1 MTGEKKTIMATTT
14 HVTYKHGFSGF
25 AVPDIEAAGTFY
37 REVLG
42 LDAGDGGMGS
52 LRLTLPGG
60 TDVFVYPKDDHTPA
74 GFTILNLEVDDIER
88 VVDALAERGVEFLRY
103 DGFGQDDRGIAG
115 GGEYGPRIAW
125 FTDPAGNIFSV
136 LQNES

>member
-1 MTGEKKTIMATTT
+1 MSTTEPVPYT
-14 HVTYKHGFSGF
+14 NGFSGF

-42 LDAGDGGMGS
+42 LDVGDGGMGS

-60 TDVFVYPKDDHTPA
+60 ADVFIYPKEDHTPA
-74 GFTILNLEVDDIER
+74 VFTILNLEVDHIEQA
-88 VVDALAERGVEFLRY
+88 VDRLAERGVEFLRY
-103 DGFGQDDRGIAG
+103 DGFKQDARGIASD
-115 GGEYGPRIAW
+115 EEGPRIAW

-136 LQNES
+136 LQN